1 MLIVALFVVLSIVM
15 LAAEIKLIILS
26 SVMLSVL
33 MVIVALFGALS
44 IVMLVAEIKL
54 KILRVIMLRVMLSV

>member
-1 MLIVALFVVLSIVM
+1 V
-15 LAAEIKLIILS
+15 EIKLIILTF
-26 SVMLSVL
+26 VMLSVL

-54 KILRVIMLRVMLSV
+54 KIMSVIMLSVILSVEIKPIF